1 MPASS
6 VEFSAQ
12 DDRVSAGSTGR
23 GYDLSAEC
31 YGEMRR
37 AARRLLAGDRQ
48 RLAFDPT
55 ELAHDAILRLI
66 QSDAAKT
73 NDQAHAL
80 ALGART
86 MRRILIDEVRRASA
100 AKRHLPT
107 VLPTILGGAR
117 TTIDVEALDAAL
129 KALDVVSPEHATV
142 VELRFSLGMTV
153 EETAAALGVA
163 PRTVK
168 RRWQSARAWLHD
180 HLADDDADPTERGD
194 APA

>member
-6 VEFSAQ
+6 VETSPPATPSGTGSF
-12 DDRVSAGSTGR
+12 RV
-23 GYDLSAEC
+23 SAEC
-31 YGEMRR
+31 YAEMRR
-37 AARRLLAGDRQ
+37 AARRMLSGDRQ
-48 RLAFDPT
+48 RIAFDPT
-55 ELAHDAILRLI
+55 ELAHDAILRLL
-66 QSDAAKT
+66 QSDAARA

-100 AKRHLPT
+100 AKRQMPT
-107 VLPTILGGAR
+107 LLPTIFTGAK
-117 TTIDVEALDAAL
+117 TTIDVESLDAAL
-129 KALDVVSPEHATV
+129 RALETVSPDHATI

-153 EETAAALGVA
+153 EETAETLGIA

-180 HLADDDADPTERGD
+180 HLADDPDPAAAG
-194 APA
+194 A

>member
-6 VEFSAQ
+6 VETSPPAA
-12 DDRVSAGSTGR
+12 RPR

-31 YGEMRR
+31 YSEMRR
-37 AARRLLAGDRQ
+37 AARRMLAGDRQ

-66 QSDAAKT
+66 QSDAAQA
-73 NDQAHAL
+73 NDGAHAL

-86 MRRILIDEVRRASA
+86 MRRILIDEVRRSSA
-100 AKRHLPT
+100 AKRHMPT
-107 VLPTILGGAR
+107 VLPTILGGSR
-117 TTIDVEALDAAL
+117 STIDVESLDAAL
-129 KALDVVSPEHATV
+129 KALENVSPEHATI

-153 EETAAALGVA
+153 EETAEALGIA

-180 HLADDDADPTERGD
+180 HLSDDLDEAGD
-194 APA
+194 ASA

>member
-6 VEFSAQ
+6 IETTPSDAAPPAAVPPRA
-12 DDRVSAGSTGR
+12 
-23 GYDLSAEC
+23 YDLSADC
-31 YGEMRR
+31 YTEMRR
-37 AARRLLAGDRQ
+37 AARRMLSGDRQ

-66 QSDAAKT
+66 QSDAAQT

-100 AKRHLPT
+100 AKRHVPT
-107 VLPTILGGAR
+107 VLPTILGGSRA
-117 TTIDVEALDAAL
+117 TIDVESLDAAL
-129 KALDVVSPEHATV
+129 KALEAVSPEHATV
-142 VELRFSLGMTV
+142 VELRFSLGLTV
-153 EETAAALGVA
+153 EETAEALGIA

-180 HLADDDADPTERGD
+180 HLADDGPASEARDAS
-194 APA
+194 A

>member
-6 VEFSAQ
+6 VETPSP
-12 DDRVSAGSTGR
+12 R
-23 GYDLSAEC
+23 YDLSAEA
-31 YGEMRR
+31 YAEMRR
-37 AARRLLAGDRQ
+37 AARRMLSGDRQ

-55 ELAHDAILRLI
+55 ELAHDAFLRLI
-66 QSDAAKT
+66 QSDAAQA

-100 AKRHLPT
+100 AKRHIPT
-107 VLPTILGGAR
+107 VLPTILGGTRA
-117 TTIDVEALDAAL
+117 TIDVEALDAAL
-129 KALDVVSPEHATV
+129 KALEAVSPEHATI

-180 HLADDDADPTERGD
+180 HLSEDGEPGD

>member
-6 VEFSAQ
+6 IDSPSPSPQPPAP
-12 DDRVSAGSTGR
+12 APR

-31 YGEMRR
+31 YAEMRR

-48 RLAFDPT
+48 RVAFDPT

-66 QSDAAKT
+66 QSDAART

-86 MRRILIDEVRRASA
+86 MRRILIDEVRRAAA

-107 VLPTILGGAR
+107 VLPTILGGPRA
-117 TTIDVEALDAAL
+117 TIDVESLDAAL
-129 KALDVVSPEHATV
+129 RALDAVSPDHATV

-153 EETAAALGVA
+153 EETADALGIA

-180 HLADDDADPTERGD
+180 HLAGDDADHTPT
-194 APA
+194 